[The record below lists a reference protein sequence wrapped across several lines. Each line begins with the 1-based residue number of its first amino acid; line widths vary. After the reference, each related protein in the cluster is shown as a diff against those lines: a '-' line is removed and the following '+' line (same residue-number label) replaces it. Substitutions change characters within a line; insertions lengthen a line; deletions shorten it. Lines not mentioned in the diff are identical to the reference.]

1 MQSLSRSLQRKSSRP
16 PTAESSSLSAPASTS
31 DSHATQISIYYQN
44 SRGLGSKHKRFF
56 CTSSSYEYDII
67 ILTET
72 WLKKDILSAEFFD
85 NSYAVYRKDRN
96 IKRGGGVLI
105 ALNNETFASEQ
116 IDIPNTD
123 NLEYVCIKAITG
135 SHRMFI
141 YNAYIPPNSSSEV
154 YLVGCMR
161 YR

>member
-1 MQSLSRSLQRKSSRP
+1 MLDDKN
-16 PTAESSSLSAPASTS
+16 AV
-31 DSHATQISIYYQN
+31 QISIYYQN

-96 IKRGGGVLI
+96 IKRGGGVLT

-123 NLEYVCIKAITG
+123 NLEYVCINNSAKI
-135 SHRMFI
+135 F
-141 YNAYIPPNSSSEV
+141 NSSAGNNAAIDRGHDAATATITTEKIASAIV
-154 YLVGCMR
+154 QQIVIKCQNYAR
-161 YR
+161 R